1 MKKLLIFSLGLLV
14 LASCSI
20 KDPISSLDENDKT
33 FLFGDDE
40 SKITFLGW
48 SIIGDEPSCNPENMG
63 QGYSFIKI
71 DDDFFIESIRPS
83 GVEKHKINSITH
95 SNNVIEIKAKN
106 GANLPF
112 KLILSNIMA
121 NSVEISFDNEQNS
134 RFLRCI
140 R

>member
-1 MKKLLIFSLGLLV
+1 MKKLLIFSLCLFSI
-14 LASCSI
+14 ASCGV
-20 KDPISSLDENDKT
+20 KDPVSGLNETNKL

-48 SIIGDEPSCNPENMG
+48 PIIGDSPSCNPEDMG
-63 QGYSFIKI
+63 QGYSFIKN
-71 DDDFFIESIRPS
+71 DDGFIIESIRPS
-83 GVEKHKINSITH
+83 GIEKHKINSIK
-95 SNNVIEIKAKN
+95 SFDNKIEIKAKN

-112 KLILSNIMA
+112 SLILSNISGS
-121 NSVEISFDNEQNS
+121 NVEISFDNEVNS